1 MQRSDGES
9 FESFESFGPEWE
21 KKMMKLSKKQLIKL
35 IRDANTAQYGT
46 KLKPL
51 PPLEGLND
59 DI

>member
-9 FESFESFGPEWE
+9 FESFGPGWE

-46 KLKPL
+46 KLKSL
-51 PPLEGLND
+51 PSIGA
-59 DI
+59 